1 MTTFLSRAIERAGLG
16 GIFAARK
23 RGDLDAVRAML
34 RGDIDIL
41 ILGAI
46 ADAYPRRRVRRR
58 GSHPRM
64 RTNPVVTWIPRG
76 GKSELELLRA
86 CAIARITMARGA
98 AIGLDWATQGLE
110 IQQVALGFGITD
122 LTGPM
127 TRKAGDLIEAEALK
141 KVQGQGMVAQT
152 ALRRLEIAA
161 LIKNA
166 GRRCVFTDDVAAPS
180 VDRFNHVEEGLNA

>member
-1 MTTFLSRAIERAGLG
+1 MTTFVERAIERAGLG
-16 GIFAARK
+16 GIFFEARE
-23 RGDLDAVRAML
+23 RGDMNAVRAML
-34 RGDIDIL
+34 RGDLDIL

-46 ADAYPRRRVRRR
+46 ADRIRAKECGDEVRI
-58 GSHPRM
+58 HP
-64 RTNPVVTWIPRG
+64 NAAPVVTWIDRT
-76 GKSELELLRA
+76 GKTELELVRE

-98 AIGLDWATQGLE
+98 AIGVDWATQGLE

-127 TRKAGDLIEAEALK
+127 TRKAGDLIDADALK
-141 KVQGQGMVAQT
+141 KVKGQGMVAQT

-166 GRRCVFTDDVAAPS
+166 GRKCVFTDDPKFTAAERPA
-180 VDRFNHVEEGLNA
+180 HVEGTANA